1 MAGKNQQKVIILLG
15 SPGSGKGTQGELL
28 SEKMNLYYFETS
40 KILEDKFT
48 RKEKAGKNW
57 IKIDGETYHF
67 KKEKELW
74 ENGLLCSPP
83 FVTFLVME
91 KIKELFKAGKS
102 LILSGS
108 PRTLYEGERLIPF
121 LKKFYKRE
129 NIEVI
134 LLEQSAETSIF
145 RNSHRRICRLMRHPI
160 LYTKETARLKK
171 CPIDGSELMKR
182 KGLDNPETIK
192 VRLKEYRERTF
203 PLIELFKKEK
213 LRMKRINGEKPPADV
228 FRDILKALK

>member
-1 MAGKNQQKVIILLG
+1 MAGKNKQKVIILLG

-48 RKEKAGKNW
+48 RKETAGKNW
-57 IKIDGETYHF
+57 IKIDGKTYHF

-160 LYTKETARLKK
+160 LYNKETARLKK

-192 VRLKEYRERTF
+192 VRLKEYKERTF
-203 PLIELFKKEK
+203 PLVELFKKEK

-228 FRDILKALK
+228 FRNILKALK

>member
-1 MAGKNQQKVIILLG
+1 
-15 SPGSGKGTQGELL
+15 
-28 SEKMNLYYFETS
+28 
-40 KILEDKFT
+40 
-48 RKEKAGKNW
+48 
-57 IKIDGETYHF
+57 
-67 KKEKELW
+67 
-74 ENGLLCSPP
+74 
-83 FVTFLVME
+83 
-91 KIKELFKAGKS
+91 
-102 LILSGS
+102 LSGS